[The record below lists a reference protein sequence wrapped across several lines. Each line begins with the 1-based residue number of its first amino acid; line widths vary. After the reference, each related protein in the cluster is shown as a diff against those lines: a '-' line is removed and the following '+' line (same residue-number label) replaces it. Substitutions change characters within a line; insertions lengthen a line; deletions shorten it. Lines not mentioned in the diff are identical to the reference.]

1 MAGATALTPS
11 EYLNNSLKNADSSEW
26 NSAMDD
32 LDRIIIDRLQNDGSQ
47 TYAEIGAAAG
57 LSASAVNDRLKR
69 LRAEGVIR
77 RLTADI
83 DPAAIGLGML
93 SFVLV
98 AVNEPQ
104 GEVRFRDAMKAAPE
118 VLECHHLTG
127 DFSYLLKL
135 RLRDTAHL
143 EQFLMD
149 RLKPLAGVARTHT
162 LIALSSV
169 KETHIMPAS
178 LSRAAHA

>member
-1 MAGATALTPS
+1 
-11 EYLNNSLKNADSSEW
+11 
-26 NSAMDD
+26 MDAI
-32 LDRIIIDRLQNDGSQ
+32 DRIILDRVQADGSQ

-57 LSASAVNDRLKR
+57 LSPSAVNDRLKR

-77 RLTADI
+77 RMTADI
-83 DPAAIGLGML
+83 NPAAVGLSL
-93 SFVLV
+93 LAYVLV

-104 GEVRFRDAMKAAPE
+104 GESRFRDAMKAAPE

-127 DFSYLLKL
+127 EFPYLLKL

-149 RLKPLAGVARTHT
+149 RLKPLTGVVRTHT
-162 LIALSSV
+162 LIALSTM
-169 KETHIMPAS
+169 KETHILPAS
-178 LSRAAHA
+178 LSGAAHA

>member
-1 MAGATALTPS
+1 
-11 EYLNNSLKNADSSEW
+11 
-26 NSAMDD
+26 MDEI
-32 LDRIIIDRLQNDGSQ
+32 DRIILDRLQADSTQ

-77 RLTADI
+77 RMSADVDPTAL
-83 DPAAIGLGML
+83 GLSLLG
-93 SFVLV
+93 FVLV
-98 AVNEPQ
+98 AVNAPQ
-104 GEVRFRDAMKAAPE
+104 GEGRFCEYMKAAPE

-149 RLKPLAGVARTHT
+149 RLKPLAGVVRTHT
-162 LIALSSV
+162 LIALSTV
-169 KETHIMPAS
+169 KETHILPAS
-178 LSRAAHA
+178 LPSPA

>member
-1 MAGATALTPS
+1 MPLTEWFS
-11 EYLNNSLKNADSSEW
+11 E
-26 NSAMDD
+26 MDEI
-32 LDRIIIDRLQNDGSQ
+32 DRIIIDRLQQDGAS

-57 LSASAVNDRLKR
+57 LSPSAVNDRLKR

-77 RLTADI
+77 RMTAEI
-83 DPAAIGLGML
+83 EPTAIGLSL
-93 SFVLV
+93 LAFVLV
-98 AVNEPQ
+98 AVNGPQ
-104 GEVRFRDAMKAAPE
+104 EEASFREAMKAAPD
-118 VLECHHLTG
+118 VLECHHITG

-149 RLKPLAGVARTHT
+149 RLKPLPGIVRTHT

-169 KETHIMPAS
+169 KETHV
-178 LSRAAHA
+178 LSATSSGAAHA

>member
-1 MAGATALTPS
+1 VDNT
-11 EYLNNSLKNADSSEW
+11 
-26 NSAMDD
+26 
-32 LDRIIIDRLQNDGSQ
+32 DRIILDRLQADSTQ

-69 LRAEGVIR
+69 LRADGVIR
-77 RLTADI
+77 RMTSEI
-83 DPAAIGLGML
+83 DPTALGLSL
-93 SFVLV
+93 LAFVLV
-98 AVNEPQ
+98 AVSEPQ
-104 GEVRFRDAMKAAPE
+104 REERFREAMKAAPE

-149 RLKPLAGVARTHT
+149 RLKPLAGVVRTHT
-162 LIALSSV
+162 LIALSTV
-169 KETHIMPAS
+169 KETHILPAS
-178 LSRAAHA
+178 LIGAVHA

>member
-1 MAGATALTPS
+1 
-11 EYLNNSLKNADSSEW
+11 
-26 NSAMDD
+26 MDD
-32 LDRIIIDRLQNDGSQ
+32 IDRIIIDRLQEDGAL

-57 LSASAVNDRLKR
+57 LSPSAVNDRLKR

-77 RLTADI
+77 RMTAEI
-83 DPAAIGLGML
+83 DPAAIGLGL
-93 SFVLV
+93 LAFVLV
-98 AVNEPQ
+98 AVNEPES
-104 GEVRFRDAMKAAPE
+104 EVRFREAMKATPE

-143 EQFLMD
+143 EHFLMD
-149 RLKPLAGVARTHT
+149 RLKPLSGIVRTHT

-169 KETHIMPAS
+169 KETHILSAS
-178 LSRAAHA
+178 LSGAVHA

>member
-1 MAGATALTPS
+1 
-11 EYLNNSLKNADSSEW
+11 
-26 NSAMDD
+26 MDPV
-32 LDRIIIDRLQNDGSQ
+32 DRIIIDQVQADSAQ

-57 LSASAVNDRLKR
+57 LSPSAVNDRLKR

-77 RLTADI
+77 RMTADI
-83 DPAAIGLGML
+83 DPASVGLSL
-93 SFVLV
+93 LAFILV
-98 AVNEPQ
+98 AVNEPP
-104 GEVRFRDAMKAAPE
+104 GEGRFRDAMKAAPE

-149 RLKPLAGVARTHT
+149 RLKPLPGIARTHT
-162 LIALSSV
+162 LIALSTT
-169 KETHIMPAS
+169 KETHIVPAS
-178 LSRAAHA
+178 LPGAAHA

>member
-1 MAGATALTPS
+1 MPLTEWFS
-11 EYLNNSLKNADSSEW
+11 E
-26 NSAMDD
+26 MDEI
-32 LDRIIIDRLQNDGSQ
+32 DRIIIDRLQQDGAS

-57 LSASAVNDRLKR
+57 LSPSAVNDRLKR

-77 RLTADI
+77 RMTAEI
-83 DPAAIGLGML
+83 EPTAIGLSL
-93 SFVLV
+93 LAFVLV
-98 AVNEPQ
+98 AVNGPQ
-104 GEVRFRDAMKAAPE
+104 EEASFREAMKAAPD
-118 VLECHHLTG
+118 VLECHHITG

-149 RLKPLAGVARTHT
+149 RLKPLPGIVRTHT

-169 KETHIMPAS
+169 KETHVLSATAS
-178 LSRAAHA
+178 GAAHA

>member
-1 MAGATALTPS
+1 
-11 EYLNNSLKNADSSEW
+11 
-26 NSAMDD
+26 MDHID
-32 LDRIIIDRLQNDGSQ
+32 KIIIDQLQADGTL

-69 LRAEGVIR
+69 LKADGAIR
-77 RLTADI
+77 RMTADV
-83 DPAAIGLGML
+83 DPAALGLNL
-93 SFVLV
+93 LAFVLV
-98 AVNEPQ
+98 AVNEPT
-104 GEVRFRDAMKAAPE
+104 GEGRFREAMKAAPE

-143 EQFLMD
+143 EHFLMD
-149 RLKPLAGVARTHT
+149 RLKPLAGVVRTHS

-169 KETHIMPAS
+169 KETHILPAS
-178 LSRAAHA
+178 LSGADHV

>member
-1 MAGATALTPS
+1 
-11 EYLNNSLKNADSSEW
+11 
-26 NSAMDD
+26 MDQI
-32 LDRIIIDRLQNDGSQ
+32 DRIIIDRLQEDGAQ

-69 LRAEGVIR
+69 LRSEGVIR
-77 RLTADI
+77 RMTAEI
-83 DPAAIGLGML
+83 DPAAVGLSL
-93 SFVLV
+93 LAFVLV
-98 AVNEPQ
+98 AINDAQAEA
-104 GEVRFRDAMKAAPE
+104 RFRAAMKAAPE

-143 EQFLMD
+143 EHFLMD
-149 RLKPLAGVARTHT
+149 RLKPLAGIVRTHT

-169 KETHIMPAS
+169 KESHILSAS
-178 LSRAAHA
+178 PPVPAHA

>member
-1 MAGATALTPS
+1 
-11 EYLNNSLKNADSSEW
+11 
-26 NSAMDD
+26 MDD
-32 LDRIIIDRLQNDGSQ
+32 IDRTILERLQADGSL

-69 LRAEGVIR
+69 LRGDGVIR
-77 RLTADI
+77 RMSADVDPTALGLTLLA
-83 DPAAIGLGML
+83 
-93 SFVLV
+93 FVLV
-98 AVNEPQ
+98 AINEPA
-104 GEVRFRDAMKAAPE
+104 GESRFRVTMKETPE

-143 EQFLMD
+143 DQFLMD

-169 KETHIMPAS
+169 KETHILPATLAS
-178 LSRAAHA
+178 ARHA

>member
-1 MAGATALTPS
+1 
-11 EYLNNSLKNADSSEW
+11 
-26 NSAMDD
+26 MDTV
-32 LDRIIIDRLQNDGSQ
+32 DRIIVDRLQADGAQ

-57 LSASAVNDRLKR
+57 LSPSAVNDRLKR
-69 LRAEGVIR
+69 LKAEGVIR
-77 RLTADI
+77 RITADV
-83 DPAAIGLGML
+83 DPAAVGLSL
-93 SFVLV
+93 LAFVLV

-104 GEVRFRDAMKAAPE
+104 GEGRFRDAMKAAPE

-149 RLKPLAGVARTHT
+149 RLKPLPGVARTHT
-162 LIALSSV
+162 LIALSTT
-169 KETHIMPAS
+169 KETHILPAS
-178 LSRAAHA
+178 LPGAAHA

>member
-1 MAGATALTPS
+1 
-11 EYLNNSLKNADSSEW
+11 
-26 NSAMDD
+26 MDQT
-32 LDRIIIDRLQNDGSQ
+32 DRIILDHLQVDGSL

-69 LRAEGVIR
+69 LRNDGVIR
-77 RLTADI
+77 RMTAEI
-83 DPAAIGLGML
+83 DPSAVGLHL
-93 SFVLV
+93 LAFVLV
-98 AVNEPQ
+98 SVSEPA
-104 GEVRFRDAMKAAPE
+104 GETAFRSAMKTVPE

-143 EQFLMD
+143 EQFLMN

-169 KETHIMPAS
+169 KETHILPAT
-178 LSRAAHA
+178 LPGGADA

>member
-1 MAGATALTPS
+1 MDNIDRTILDC
-11 EYLNNSLKNADSSEW
+11 LQADST
-26 NSAMDD
+26 
-32 LDRIIIDRLQNDGSQ
+32 Q

-77 RLTADI
+77 RMSADV
-83 DPAAIGLGML
+83 DPAALGLSLLG
-93 SFVLV
+93 FVLV
-98 AVNEPQ
+98 AVSEPQ
-104 GEVRFRDAMKAAPE
+104 GEGRFREQMKAAPE

-149 RLKPLAGVARTHT
+149 RLKPLAGVVRTHT
-162 LIALSSV
+162 FIALSTV
-169 KETHIMPAS
+169 KETHVLPAS
-178 LSRAAHA
+178 LSGPA

>member
-1 MAGATALTPS
+1 
-11 EYLNNSLKNADSSEW
+11 
-26 NSAMDD
+26 MDAI
-32 LDRIIIDRLQNDGSQ
+32 DRIIIDRLQADGTL

-69 LRAEGVIR
+69 LRADGVIR
-77 RLTADI
+77 RMTADI
-83 DPAAIGLGML
+83 DPTALGLTL
-93 SFVLV
+93 LTFVLV
-98 AVNEPQ
+98 AVNEPP
-104 GEVRFRDAMKAAPE
+104 GEARFRDAVKAAPE

-143 EQFLMD
+143 EHFLMD
-149 RLKPLAGVARTHT
+149 GLKPLAGVVRTHT

-169 KETHIMPAS
+169 KETHILPAS
-178 LSRAAHA
+178 LPDASHA

>member
-1 MAGATALTPS
+1 
-11 EYLNNSLKNADSSEW
+11 
-26 NSAMDD
+26 MDHI
-32 LDRIIIDRLQNDGSQ
+32 DRIIIDRLQLDGTS

-77 RLTADI
+77 RMTADI
-83 DPAAIGLGML
+83 EPTALGLAL
-93 SFVLV
+93 LAFVLV
-98 AVNEPQ
+98 AVNEPV
-104 GEVRFRDAMKAAPE
+104 GEARFRDAMKAAPE

-149 RLKPLAGVARTHT
+149 RLKPLAGVVRTHT

-169 KETHIMPAS
+169 KETHILSAS
-178 LSRAAHA
+178 LPGASHV

>member
-1 MAGATALTPS
+1 
-11 EYLNNSLKNADSSEW
+11 
-26 NSAMDD
+26 MDEI
-32 LDRIIIDRLQNDGSQ
+32 DRIIIDRLQLDGAL
-47 TYAEIGAAAG
+47 TYAEMGAAAG

-77 RLTADI
+77 RMTADI
-83 DPAAIGLGML
+83 DPAAIGLPL
-93 SFVLV
+93 LAFVLV
-98 AVNEPQ
+98 AVNDVPAEA
-104 GEVRFRDAMKAAPE
+104 RFRDTMKAAPE

-143 EQFLMD
+143 EHFLMD
-149 RLKPLAGVARTHT
+149 RLKPLGGIIRTHT

-169 KETHIMPAS
+169 KETHVLSAS
-178 LSRAAHA
+178 LSQAAHA